1 MHGLAGGNVRAGN
14 GTNGG
19 ADLGSGRLTP
29 RQAQILAL
37 AANGLSDKQIAKRLG
52 VTHRTV
58 RTHFEKLFYDR
69 GIRNR
74 SQAIALWAARS
85 MEDRHLRPADE
96 CPYPKPF
103 PPEFTDC
110 PAYHAT
116 QMVTLDRSHRPLGS
130 VMTCRHL
137 ESRLMPNTNYRWYGA
152 CVLGDAEARR
162 RWSNAIGVDRLH
174 DISTLRQEVS
184 ALSMPYIQQLMEL
197 KNAPVGNNPLAHTRR
212 MQGVVDDFI
221 TKITT
226 LLRERKAVLDELH
239 LPLEACIRLLAISID
254 RFVQQGLTESEWEV
268 PDEVLVL
275 FPDDVRAY
283 FRPAGPSAEASL
295 RGQKPTAANS

>member
-1 MHGLAGGNVRAGN
+1 VRGLTGGSFHSG
-14 GTNGG
+14 NGG
-19 ADLGSGRLTP
+19 ADLSSGRLTP

-37 AANGLSDKQIAKRLG
+37 AANGLSDKEIAKRLG

-58 RTHFEKLFYDR
+58 RTHFEKLFHDR

-74 SQAIALWAARS
+74 SQAIALWSARS
-85 MEDRHLRPADE
+85 TQGHHMRPADE

-103 PPEFTDC
+103 PPDFTDC
-110 PAYHAT
+110 PAYQAT
-116 QMVTLDRSHRPLGS
+116 QMVTLDLSHRPLGS

-162 RWSNAIGVDRLH
+162 RWSNALGADRLH
-174 DISTLRQEVS
+174 EISALRQEVS
-184 ALSMPYIQQLMEL
+184 ALSMPYIQRLLEL
-197 KNAPVGNNPLAHTRR
+197 KNAPVGDNPVAHTR
-212 MQGVVDDFI
+212 QVQFVVDDFM
-221 TKITT
+221 TKMTY

-239 LPLEACIRLLAISID
+239 LPLEACIRLLAIAID
-254 RFVQQGLTESEWEV
+254 RFVQQGLTEAEWVV
-268 PDEVLVL
+268 PDEVLAL

-283 FRPAGPSAEASL
+283 FRPGRATDPSPQVPGKGRS
-295 RGQKPTAANS
+295 GAA

>member
-1 MHGLAGGNVRAGN
+1 MPALAGGNSHGGN
-14 GTNGG
+14 G
-19 ADLGSGRLTP
+19 ADLGTGRLTP

-37 AANGLSDKQIAKRLG
+37 ASNGLSDKQIAKRLG

-58 RTHFEKLFYDR
+58 RTHFEKLFQDR

-74 SQAIALWAARS
+74 SQAIALWSARS
-85 MEDRHLRPADE
+85 MDDRHLRPTDE

-103 PPEFTDC
+103 PPDFTDC
-110 PAYHAT
+110 PAYQAT
-116 QMVTLDRSHRPLGS
+116 QMVTLDLSHRPLGS

-174 DISTLRQEVS
+174 DISALRQEVS
-184 ALSMPYIQQLMEL
+184 ALSMPYIQRLIEL
-197 KNAPVGNNPLAHTRR
+197 KNMPAGDNPLAHTRQL
-212 MQGVVDDFI
+212 QGVVDDFM
-221 TKITT
+221 TKMTA
-226 LLRERKAVLDELH
+226 LLKERKAVLDELH
-239 LPLEACIRLLAISID
+239 LPLEACIRLLAVSID
-254 RFVQQGLTESEWEV
+254 RFVLQGLTESEWEV
-268 PDEVLVL
+268 PDEVLLL

-283 FRPAGPSAEASL
+283 FRPGKTTDRSADGLL

>member
-1 MHGLAGGNVRAGN
+1 
-14 GTNGG
+14 
-19 ADLGSGRLTP
+19 LTP

-58 RTHFEKLFYDR
+58 RTHFEKLFHDR
-69 GIRNR
+69 GILNR
-74 SQAIALWAARS
+74 SQAIALWSARG

-103 PPEFTDC
+103 PPDFIDC
-110 PAYHAT
+110 PAYQAT
-116 QMVTLDRSHRPLGS
+116 QMITLDLSHRPLGS

-162 RWSNAIGVDRLH
+162 RWSKAVGVDRLH
-174 DISTLRQEVS
+174 DISALRQEVS
-184 ALSMPYIQQLMEL
+184 ALSLPYMQRLIDL
-197 KNAPVGNNPLAHTRR
+197 KNAPVGDNPLAHTR
-212 MQGVVDDFI
+212 QLQFVVDDFM
-221 TKITT
+221 TKMTV

-239 LPLEACIRLLAISID
+239 LPLDACIRLLGIAID

-268 PDEVLVL
+268 PDEVLIL

-283 FRPAGPSAEASL
+283 FRPGRATDRSVETSL
-295 RGQKPTAANS
+295 RGQKPPAANS

>member
-1 MHGLAGGNVRAGN
+1 VPALAGGNSHGGN
-14 GTNGG
+14 G
-19 ADLGSGRLTP
+19 ADLGTGRLTP

-37 AANGLSDKQIAKRLG
+37 ASNGLSDKQIAKRLG

-58 RTHFEKLFYDR
+58 RTHFEKLFQDR

-74 SQAIALWAARS
+74 SQAIALWSARS
-85 MEDRHLRPADE
+85 MDDRHLRPTDE

-103 PPEFTDC
+103 PPDFIDC
-110 PAYHAT
+110 PAYQAT
-116 QMVTLDRSHRPLGS
+116 QMVTLDLSHRPLGS

-174 DISTLRQEVS
+174 DISALRQEVS
-184 ALSMPYIQQLMEL
+184 ALSMPYIQRLIEL
-197 KNAPVGNNPLAHTRR
+197 KNMPAGDNPLAHTRQL
-212 MQGVVDDFI
+212 QGVVDDFM
-221 TKITT
+221 TKMTA
-226 LLRERKAVLDELH
+226 LLKERKAVLDELH
-239 LPLEACIRLLAISID
+239 LPLEACIRLLAVSID
-254 RFVQQGLTESEWEV
+254 RFVLQGLTESEWEV
-268 PDEVLVL
+268 PDEVLLL

-283 FRPAGPSAEASL
+283 FRPGKTTDRSADGSL

>member
-1 MHGLAGGNVRAGN
+1 MRGLTGGSFHSG
-14 GTNGG
+14 NGG
-19 ADLGSGRLTP
+19 ADLSSGRLTP

-37 AANGLSDKQIAKRLG
+37 AANGLSDKEIAKRLG

-58 RTHFEKLFYDR
+58 RTHFEKLFHDR

-74 SQAIALWAARS
+74 SQAIALWSARS
-85 MEDRHLRPADE
+85 TQGHHVRPADE

-103 PPEFTDC
+103 PPDFTDC
-110 PAYHAT
+110 PAYQAT
-116 QMVTLDRSHRPLGS
+116 QMVTLDLSHRPLGS

-162 RWSNAIGVDRLH
+162 RWSNALGADRLH
-174 DISTLRQEVS
+174 EISALRQEVS
-184 ALSMPYIQQLMEL
+184 ALSMPYIQRLLEL
-197 KNAPVGNNPLAHTRR
+197 KNAPAGDNPVAHTR
-212 MQGVVDDFI
+212 QVQFVVDDFM
-221 TKITT
+221 TKMTY

-239 LPLEACIRLLAISID
+239 LPLEACIRLLAIAID
-254 RFVQQGLTESEWEV
+254 RFVQQGLTEAEWVV
-268 PDEVLVL
+268 PDEVLAL

-283 FRPAGPSAEASL
+283 FRPGRATDPSPQVPGKGRS
-295 RGQKPTAANS
+295 GAA